1 MAAEDTSRM
10 MDDGELDS
18 KCQTPWAGTS
28 KGAML
33 LILDM
38 PPGGSHGCDE
48 ECIQTMGF
56 TAKFGLRECETCT
69 DGCHTSVTW
78 DKMGPMF
85 EDKGKGYTG
94 GLGKRMVKRIDRE
107 YGVWACMRDWS
118 PAEQIECGARHKEL
132 ACFWFEEKSRHFE
145 FKGLNDK
152 TRLVTPAQ
160 HKHGLDVE
168 DSQLRGRTLATSPD
182 QAHV

>member
-1 MAAEDTSRM
+1 
-10 MDDGELDS
+10 
-18 KCQTPWAGTS
+18 
-28 KGAML
+28 ML
-33 LILDM
+33 GITKYLADITACM
-38 PPGGSHGCDE
+38 
-48 ECIQTMGF
+48 QTMGF
-56 TAKFGLRECETCT
+56 TAKFGLRECESCT
-69 DGCHTSVTW
+69 DQCETSVTW

-94 GLGKRMVKRIDRE
+94 GLGKRMVKRVDRE

-118 PAEQIECGARHKEL
+118 PAEQIACGARNKEL

-160 HKHGLDVE
+160 VAGPP
-168 DSQLRGRTLATSPD
+168 LRS
-182 QAHV
+182 